1 MTGTIVNVAAIAAGS
16 IIGVVAKKAIP
27 QRINDSII
35 KAEGL
40 GIFIISLNGII
51 AAMFQADT
59 GTGRLSDN
67 GGLLL
72 LVSLVL
78 GCLAGELLRL
88 DDRINGLGQKLEAR
102 FDKKGTTGSFSKAF
116 VSGTLI
122 FPIGAMAIIGA
133 LNDGL
138 TGDSSVLYIKSL
150 LDFTTSIVLASGL
163 GIGVL
168 FSAIPVLIL
177 QGAVTLLAG
186 LISPY
191 ITDQLLNVFCMVGYT
206 AVLAIGFNFITDS
219 KIKVANLL
227 PALAVPIIYHFI
239 FA

>member
-1 MTGTIVNVAAIAAGS
+1 MTGTLVNVAAIAVGS
-16 IIGVVAKKAIP
+16 VIGVVAKKAIP

-40 GIFIISLNGII
+40 GVFVIALNGII
-51 AAMFQADT
+51 AAMFRADT
-59 GTGRLSDN
+59 GTGKLSDS

-102 FDKKGTTGSFSKAF
+102 FDRQGDGSFAKAF
-116 VSGTLI
+116 VSGAVI
-122 FPIGAMAIIGA
+122 FPIGAMSIIGSI
-133 LNDGL
+133 NDGL
-138 TGDSSVLYIKSL
+138 TGDSSVLFIKSL

-168 FSAIPVLIL
+168 FSALPVLLL
-177 QGAVTLLAG
+177 QGTVTLLAG
-186 LISPY
+186 AISPV
-191 ITDQLLNVFCMVGYT
+191 ITDQLLAVFCMAGYT
-206 AVLAIGFNFITDS
+206 VVLAIGFNFITGS

-227 PALAVPIIYHFI
+227 PALAVPIIYHFL